1 MHHVAIL
8 KKEWKLLDKIVS
20 GKKTVE
26 SRWYVSKVAPWGKIS
41 AGDVVFF
48 KESGSPV
55 SAKANVE
62 KIIQEELTPSKVKAL
77 MEKYGKAICVR
88 DEAEFIKNNEKKKYG
103 MLIFL
108 KDAAKVEPFDIDK
121 KGFGLM
127 SAWLC
132 VGDIANVKI

>member
-8 KKEWKLLDKIVS
+8 KKEWKFLDKILA

-26 SRWYVSKVAPWGKIS
+26 SRWYVSKSAPWNRIS
-41 AGDVVFF
+41 AGDIIFF

-55 SAKANVE
+55 TVKAGVE
-62 KIIQEELTPSKVKAL
+62 KVLQEELTPMRVKEL

-88 DEAEFIKNNEKKKYG
+88 DEAEFIKNNEKKKYCV
-103 MLIFL
+103 LVFL
-108 KDAAKVEPFDIDK
+108 KDVEKVEPFDINK

-132 VGDIANVKI
+132 VDDIANVKI